1 MCIKTELRV
10 YCFNTSN
17 PQEASAYKALVAELK
32 ASGLS
37 RFCSHGGGSHYRP
50 DIAGCVELEV
60 GHLFADQWNTCPIGD
75 SVIGQRVFDWA
86 EDYNSSI
93 GAPPNIKRG
102 HYLVQVPEMAEVRRN
117 TVRCGYCGKQEPA
130 AKGYVFCPHC
140 LGSAYLDEGSLH
152 LTRMCPV
159 LEDAR
164 PALTATELA
173 HLLPLY
179 KQAQIAGNQ
188 ERAVAR
194 NKAQREAVLGK
205 YSAKASSATVERD
218 GMLWLLD
225 KGANLDNVIFY
236 DHTEVFSIGWRKPVS
251 DSVAAGWVDMLGTF
265 PYNWEVRSTSNV
277 YKAALA
283 ANA

>member
-1 MCIKTELRV
+1 MSIKTELRV
-10 YCFNTSN
+10 YSFNISD
-17 PQEASAYKALVAELK
+17 PQEASAYNALSTELK
-32 ASGLS
+32 VSGLS

-50 DIAGCVELEV
+50 SIAGCVELEV
-60 GHLFADQWNTCPIGD
+60 EHLFANQWNTHPIGD
-75 SVIGQRVFDWA
+75 SAIGQRVFDWA
-86 EDYNSSI
+86 EDYNSSA

-152 LTRMCPV
+152 LTRMRTV
-159 LEDAR
+159 LEDTR

-179 KQAQIAGNQ
+179 KQAQITGDQ
-188 ERAVAR
+188 ERALAH
-194 NKAQREAVLGK
+194 NKAQRGAVLGK
-205 YSAKASSATVERD
+205 YSAKTSSATIERD

-236 DHTEVFSIGWRKPVS
+236 DHTKVFSIGWRKPVS
-251 DSVAAGWVDMLGTF
+251 ASVAAGWVDMLDTF
-265 PYNWEVRSTSNV
+265 PYSWEVRGPLIHTR
-277 YKAALA
+277 LHCR
-283 ANA
+283 

>member
-1 MCIKTELRV
+1 MSIKTELRV
-10 YCFNTSN
+10 YCFNIGN
-17 PQEASAYKALVAELK
+17 PQEASAYEALVAELK

-37 RFCSHGGGSHYRP
+37 CFCSHGGGSHYRP
-50 DIAGCVELEV
+50 AIAGCVELEV
-60 GHLFADQWNTCPIGD
+60 GCLFADQWNTRPIGD

-86 EDYNSSI
+86 EDYNSRI

-102 HYLVQVPEMAEVRRN
+102 HYLVQVPEMVEVRRN

-140 LGSAYLDEGSLH
+140 LDSAYLDEGSLH
-152 LTRMCPV
+152 LTRMRPV

-164 PALTATELA
+164 PTLTAAELA

-179 KQAQIAGNQ
+179 KQAQITGNQ
-188 ERAVAR
+188 ERIVAR

-205 YSAKASSATVERD
+205 YSAKASSATIERD

-225 KGANLDNVIFY
+225 KGVNLDNVIFY
-236 DHTEVFSIGWRKPVS
+236 DHTGVFSIGWRKPVS
-251 DSVAAGWVDMLGTF
+251 ESVAAGWVDMLGTF

-283 ANA
+283 AKD

>member
-1 MCIKTELRV
+1 MGIKTELRV
-10 YCFNTSN
+10 YCFDASN

-37 RFCSHGGGSHYRP
+37 CFCSHGGGSHYRP

-60 GHLFADQWNTCPIGD
+60 EHLFKDQWNTRPIGD
-75 SVIGQRVFDWA
+75 SAIGCRVFDWA

-117 TVRCGYCGKQEPA
+117 TMRCGYCDKQEPA

-140 LGSAYLDEGSLH
+140 LSSAYLDEGSLH
-152 LTRMCPV
+152 LTRMCPINK
-159 LEDAR
+159 DTR
-164 PALTATELA
+164 RSLTEQELA
-173 HLLPLY
+173 YLLPLY
-179 KQAQIAGNQ
+179 KQAQITGNQ
-188 ERAVAR
+188 ERIAAR
-194 NKAQREAVLGK
+194 NKAQRGAVWGK
-205 YSAKASSATVERD
+205 YSAKTSSATIERD

-225 KGANLDNVIFY
+225 KGVNLDNVIFY
-236 DHTEVFSIGWRKPVS
+236 DHTGVFSIGWRKPVS
-251 DSVAAGWVDMLGTF
+251 ESVAAGWVYMLDTF
-265 PYNWEVRSTSNV
+265 PYNWEVRGAANV

-283 ANA
+283 TKD